1 MLQIAPSLADQIYDA
16 IVSEICDGR
25 LAPEIHLVQ
34 ERLAERF
41 GVSRQPIQQ
50 AMARLKAD
58 GMVEER
64 GMRGLFVTRLDPE
77 KMQQHYDI
85 RGALDGWAA
94 KTAAQRLAGDPALA
108 ARVVAEGAAILEE
121 GEAAIAAGNVA
132 EQVRLDSAFHFM
144 IYAASGN
151 PMVATTAEPHW
162 RFLRR
167 AMYDVLRRAQAPKE
181 VWRQHAAILEA
192 VAAGDSGLAE
202 ERAGTHVEL
211 AATLLARVLA
221 DAAREKGA
229 Q

>member
-16 IVSEICDGR
+16 IVDEICDGR
-25 LAPEIHLVQ
+25 LAAEIHLVQ

-64 GMRGLFVTRLDPE
+64 GKRGLFVTRLDPE
-77 KMQQHYDI
+77 RMQEHYGV
-85 RGALDGWAA
+85 RAALERWAA
-94 KTAAQRLAGDPALA
+94 RTAAQRLAGDPALA
-108 ARVVAEGAAILEE
+108 ARVVAEGAAILKE
-121 GEAAIAAGNVA
+121 GEAAIAAGNFA

-151 PMVATTAEPHW
+151 PMIANTAEPHW

-167 AMYDVLRRAQAPKE
+167 AMYDVPRRAQAPAE
-181 VWRQHAAILEA
+181 VWRQHAAIFEA
-192 VAAGDSGLAE
+192 VAAGDSDLAE

-211 AATLLARVLA
+211 AATLLAKVLA
-221 DAAREKGA
+221 GAAPEQSER
-229 Q
+229 